1 MNTVY
6 DPSLIAGVT
15 CVLVEPVP
23 NDETSLT
30 VTGDGIFSERD
41 GGTELRDIL
50 AQTGL
55 PWEHDVINRG
65 RGLTWWLLDEEV
77 TEVMG
82 WRVTLAIKEFLRVT
96 APYRTGCSARLDEWF
111 KEIGKYR
118 DPIKLTIMC
127 SKKFWTVFDHLKGDY
142 QKRAGEWAS
151 TCFGPM
157 VAIDCF
163 HRRNRFIEEAIELH
177 QASRGT
183 VDEIIQ
189 LVKHVYNKPAGDPH
203 QEVGG
208 TMVTLATLCNALG
221 VDLLHAGEDEL
232 ARVWE
237 EFPRIRAKQASAQE
251 GSPLPGDLNVPLPGI
266 EDVSSARSACGSE
279 KASLER
285 KILEWIATGSVGASS
300 KAMALAAC
308 GIRSRADHPHDPS
321 DFNRCLQLL
330 DAVPEIRSHFN
341 QVAALSSVWKR
352 LITEWDELEECF
364 ITEAGP
370 NWSKARSAPKTYEAL
385 AKVVRHIMDTT

>member
-82 WRVTLAIKEFLRVT
+82 WRVTLAIQEFLRVT

-127 SKKFWTVFDHLKGDY
+127 SKKFWTVH
-142 QKRAGEWAS
+142 RAGPAKERTREINGLGAGRDKR
-151 TCFGPM
+151 TC
-157 VAIDCF
+157 CK
-163 HRRNRFIEEAIELH
+163 
-177 QASRGT
+177 S
-183 VDEIIQ
+183 
-189 LVKHVYNKPAGDPH
+189 KPDDLPPK
-203 QEVGG
+203 
-208 TMVTLATLCNALG
+208 LLG
-221 VDLLHAGEDEL
+221 
-232 ARVWE
+232 
-237 EFPRIRAKQASAQE
+237 S
-251 GSPLPGDLNVPLPGI
+251 N
-266 EDVSSARSACGSE
+266 
-279 KASLER
+279 
-285 KILEWIATGSVGASS
+285 
-300 KAMALAAC
+300 
-308 GIRSRADHPHDPS
+308 
-321 DFNRCLQLL
+321 
-330 DAVPEIRSHFN
+330 
-341 QVAALSSVWKR
+341 
-352 LITEWDELEECF
+352 
-364 ITEAGP
+364 
-370 NWSKARSAPKTYEAL
+370 
-385 AKVVRHIMDTT
+385 